1 MPAAEDVQNV
11 NKYQY
16 WDINSGMFFPQ
27 QFSISLSAAKSV
39 DMTMR
44 KDVPLMLIS
53 LVVFSESQ
61 LSALPFVMLV
71 LLQSKSRLFLL
82 LQSLDCC

>member
-1 MPAAEDVQNV
+1 
-11 NKYQY
+11 
-16 WDINSGMFFPQ
+16 MFFPQ
-27 QFSISLSAAKSV
+27 KFSISLSAAKNV

-53 LVVFSESQ
+53 LVVFRESQ

-71 LLQSKSRLFLL
+71 LLQGKSELFLL